1 MERVLCGAARSC
13 KPLRVTLAAVTAV
26 VGSLVIAGIAGPSHA
41 GASASRHVSAAEVT
55 IDAPGDGTTTS
66 TRSITVSGTV
76 SPSPVDYNTS
86 ITVSVNGR
94 LYEAIP
100 ESAAYGV
107 EVALERGV
115 NQIIA
120 TAEIEPPRDAEGEP
134 VGVPEVA
141 KSTSVTVTRT
151 PEPGDETGTLD
162 RATGYLVAHRSRA
175 VYWLC
180 GEADDCTTDVR
191 CVSLTRRRVDCP
203 AGRRGR
209 AKTDAES

>member
-1 MERVLCGAARSC
+1 M
-13 KPLRVTLAAVTAV
+13 TLAAVIAV

-55 IDAPGDGTTTS
+55 IEAPGVGTS
-66 TRSITVSGTV
+66 TSARSITVSGTV

-115 NQIIA
+115 NQIIT

-141 KSTSVTVTRT
+141 GRPRS
-151 PEPGDETGTLD
+151 L
-162 RATGYLVAHRSRA
+162 SRA
-175 VYWLC
+175 RRSLATRP
-180 GEADDCTTDVR
+180 GRSTAPPATSSPTAAVR
-191 CVSLTRRRVDCP
+191 CTGCVGRSTTVQPTCAASHSHGVASIARP
-203 AGRRGR
+203 ARRGR